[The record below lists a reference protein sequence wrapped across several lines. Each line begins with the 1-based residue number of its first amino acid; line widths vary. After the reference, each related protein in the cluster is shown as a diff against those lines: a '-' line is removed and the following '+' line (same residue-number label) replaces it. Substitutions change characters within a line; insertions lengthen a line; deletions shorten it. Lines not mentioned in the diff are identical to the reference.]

1 MRSINVTKSKYNRR
15 DSFFVIAVVTMIN
28 KYQQNMKKSTE
39 TKLKQTNK
47 FNNNFLFDYIYIL
60 DKLDK

>member
-1 MRSINVTKSKYNRR
+1 
-15 DSFFVIAVVTMIN
+15 
-28 KYQQNMKKSTE
+28 MKKSTE

-47 FNNNFLFDYIYIL
+47 FNSNFLFDYIYIL